1 MRRYWRTKSKGE
13 VKNRREEGKDFEDQE
28 EEEDSDDKDEDDG
41 GGDVWVIYIGL

>member
-1 MRRYWRTKSKGE
+1 M
-13 VKNRREEGKDFEDQE
+13 KNRREEGKDFEDQE